1 MYKVTFNN
9 RKFIVNAKDEYDAVQ
24 KIYEN
29 IYDGVS
35 PMTYKKLRERGYD
48 EKDWANWDD
57 ETKLKKSQEDK
68 PVHTA
73 QAKKSEPQP
82 QKQTESTNGSLDEN
96 SRRNVEIT
104 QSWKDFLSK
113 PEITEMHDRIKS
125 GNYYSVDDLKNS
137 EFVKQMDKSIDE
149 YDANNVGKPGIDDNE
164 QQSIY
169 DELIKRGSYNPETK
183 QYDGEL
189 RQERKA
195 VIAIGLPASGK
206 SSRIVNAVS
215 PQIGGYV
222 MDSDEAKFLSKAFQQ
237 TNGLAA
243 NKIHKDS
250 QNVIKH
256 VFNDMIKNGTNVVV
270 PVIGDNIDKLMKKWI
285 TPLQEQGYDVEV
297 KYQPADSKESINR
310 VISRTIKSGRPIKS
324 GIVFGYGDGPAYTYE
339 QLKSMTNA
347 QGNPYIR
354 ETEEQ

>member
-1 MYKVTFNN
+1 MYKVSFNN

-35 PMTYKKLRERGYD
+35 PMTYKKLRERGYN

-57 ETKLKKSQEDK
+57 ETKVKKSQEDK
-68 PVHTA
+68 PESTTQSNKYDPQTHN
-73 QAKKSEPQP
+73 QAK
-82 QKQTESTNGSLDEN
+82 STNISLDEK
-96 SRRNVEIT
+96 SRRNTEIT
-104 QSWKDFLSK
+104 SSWKEFLNK
-113 PEITEMHDRIKS
+113 PEIHEMYERIKS
-125 GNYYSVDDLKNS
+125 KDYYSIDDLKDS
-137 EFVKQMDKSIDE
+137 EFVKQMDKSISD
-149 YDANNVGKPGIDDNE
+149 YDANNMGKPGIDDTE
-164 QQSIY
+164 QKTIY

-189 RQERKA
+189 KQERKA

-206 SSRIVNAVS
+206 SSTIVNNVS

-222 MDSDEAKFLSKAFQQ
+222 MDSDEAKFLSKAFQE

-250 QNVIKH
+250 QNIIKH
-256 VFNDMIKNGTNVVV
+256 VFNDMIKKGTNVVV
-270 PVIGDNIDKLMKKWI
+270 PVIGDDLDKLMNKWI
-285 TPLQEQGYDVEV
+285 NPLQEQGYDVEV

-324 GIVFGYGDGPAYTYE
+324 GIVFGYGDGPAHTYE

-354 ETEEQ
+354 EIEVS